1 MPFGRLIGIRELSQC
16 LSSESS
22 VSQKRGYKHYYEQC
36 LRLIKPGGMIL
47 VDNLLWYGR
56 VVDSANSHKATVA
69 LREFNDFLAEDDRI
83 SFVIVPIGD
92 GMSLCIKN

>member
-1 MPFGRLIGIRELSQC
+1 MGEKGKE
-16 LSSESS
+16 
-22 VSQKRGYKHYYEQC
+22 KRGV
-36 LRLIKPGGMIL
+36 LRQALLRTVPAARIKPGGVIL

-56 VVDSANSHKATVA
+56 VVDPANTDKATVA
-69 LREFNDFLAEDDRI
+69 LREFNDFLAEDDRV

>member
-1 MPFGRLIGIRELSQC
+1 M
-16 LSSESS
+16 
-22 VSQKRGYKHYYEQC
+22 
-36 LRLIKPGGMIL
+36 
-47 VDNLLWYGR
+47 VDP
-56 VVDSANSHKATVA
+56 ANSDKATVA